1 MTTFGT
7 RRVEPGWQLVTLGA
21 LALIAF
27 FLVYPMAGMFARGVY
42 VPGEGFSLR
51 GYRVLFDERHQVLL
65 NTLVLGMSVT
75 ALSIAVGG
83 LLAYLVSRLRFRLA
97 GIAAV
102 LPVVGFVIPD
112 IVVAQSWML
121 VLGND
126 GVVTNFL
133 ARFGIELPTL
143 YGWFGLLFV
152 MTLQNYPYAFA
163 TLYVGLKGMD
173 RSLEE
178 AAIGLGEPPWR
189 VLTRVT
195 IPLMVPSI
203 LAAVLLVFTHVINS
217 FGVPAVLGGKVPVL
231 AKAIY
236 NEFLNEQGSH
246 PLLQSSM
253 STLLVLAAIV
263 LLWVQK
269 TIVERRDF
277 RMESMRAPERREPRG
292 WRAWATNGVVLVY
305 IALGAFPLV
314 MVLVSS
320 VSMAQGPNITYGT
333 FTMRNFERAFST
345 APQALKN
352 SLLLATIA
360 TLLGTLFAMATAYC
374 IVKKRTRLTSWLDM
388 LLMVPLTV
396 AGTVLGIALIGAFN
410 GPWLVLT
417 GGASIIVVAYFF
429 RRMPFGVRSATGALY
444 SLKDSIEEA
453 AVSLG
458 MRPISVFFR
467 VILPVMWPAVLSA
480 GVLIWVTTLSELSA
494 TLVLYSSGWG
504 TIPVEIYQQIDS
516 DRTAL
521 ASAHSVILLA
531 AVFLPLVLARLL
543 GIKVLDSH

>member
-1 MTTFGT
+1 MSTMST
-7 RRVEPGWQLVTLGA
+7 RRIEPGWQLVTLGA
-21 LALIAF
+21 LALIAV
-27 FLVYPMAGMFARGVY
+27 FLVWPMAGMFARGVY
-42 VPGEGFSLR
+42 TPTDGFSLK
-51 GYRVLFDERHQVLL
+51 GYQVLFTERRHILT
-65 NTLVLGMSVT
+65 NTLLLGIWVT
-75 ALSIAVGG
+75 ALSIIVGG
-83 LLAYLVSRLRFRLA
+83 VLAYLVSRYKFWLA

-126 GVVTNFL
+126 GVVTNWL
-133 ARFGIELPTL
+133 AKYGIELPSL

-217 FGVPAVLGGKVPVL
+217 FGVPAVLGMKVPVL
-231 AKAIY
+231 AIAIY
-236 NEFLNEQGSH
+236 NEFLNEQGGH

-269 TIVERRDF
+269 RFVEKRDF
-277 RMESMRAPERREPRG
+277 RMESMRAPIRREPRG
-292 WRAWATNGVVLVY
+292 WRAWATNAVVILY
-305 IALGAFPLV
+305 IALGAFPLI

-320 VSMAQGPNITYGT
+320 VSVSAGPNITYGT
-333 FTMRNFERAFST
+333 FTLKNFERAFST

-352 SLLLATIA
+352 SLLLATAA
-360 TLLGTLFAMATAYC
+360 TLLGTLFAMVTAYC
-374 IVKKRTRLTSWLDM
+374 IVKKRSKLTPWLDM

-410 GPWLVLT
+410 GPWIVLT
-417 GGASIIVVAYFF
+417 GGAFIIIIAYFF
-429 RRMPFGVRSATGALY
+429 RRMPFGVRSAAGALY

-458 MRPISVFFR
+458 MRPAGVFFK

-480 GVLIWVTTLSELSA
+480 AVLIWVTTLSELSA

-521 ASAHSVILLA
+521 ASAHSVVLLA
-531 AVFLPLVLARLL
+531 AVFLPLLLARLF
-543 GIKVLDSH
+543 GVKVLDTK